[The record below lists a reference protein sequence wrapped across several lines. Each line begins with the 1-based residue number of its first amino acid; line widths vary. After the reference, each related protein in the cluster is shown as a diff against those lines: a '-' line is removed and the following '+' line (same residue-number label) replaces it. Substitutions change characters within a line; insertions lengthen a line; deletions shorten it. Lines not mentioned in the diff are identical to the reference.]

1 MSDEEKFEFDIANL
15 KKDLAIEDMIVTDE
29 DVFLLKKYFNK
40 QITLSELINIIK
52 NSVNENF

>member
-1 MSDEEKFEFDIANL
+1 MSDEEKFEFDITNI

-29 DVFLLKKYFNK
+29 DVSLLKKYFNK

>member
-29 DVFLLKKYFNK
+29 DVSLLKKYFNK